1 MKKIV
6 SYRQKLLELS
16 KIYQVNEIL
25 NDKSKLTTYD
35 IEILLLKNNVPIP
48 SRKGYLSLKISREL
62 IRPFISSIK
71 NFFIGGLNIFKPLN
85 KLTKNTK
92 GLLVYIYLGI
102 KHFFKSLFIGIINF
116 LNNIYNFKVKEN
128 VINKLI
134 SRLAYA
140 SIIVILGFGVFYLKE
155 FASNLDLVKF
165 SFEIISDKSK
175 SDKEIKVESEYV
187 INKKIEKQNLA
198 DAKKKKDKS
207 KELAKLP
214 ENKKTKTS
222 DKDTYELNA
231 ATVVNL
237 FEDLEY
243 NLSKVRDDKK
253 IQPIFFTRLPKDI
266 DSIKS
271 SKIKKE
277 LFIKIVLPLI
287 VSENER
293 IFEDRNKLLKIIS
306 NKMTTDD
313 EKSWLRKKLREYK
326 VKNSDMNRLKNKMDI
341 IPVSIALAQAAKESG
356 WGTSRFALEGN
367 AIFGQWTW
375 NGKGIKPL
383 DTSKDQT
390 HSVLKFPILRASVKA
405 YITNLNT
412 HNGYKNFREKRS
424 KLRTSKKQLK
434 GLDLIHE
441 LDNYA
446 QTGKKYTK
454 TLEKIIKQNS
464 LNDFETVSVL
474 DNKDKKQ
481 FNL

>member
-1 MKKIV
+1 MKKII

-25 NDKSKLTTYD
+25 NNKSKLTTYD

-48 SRKGYLSLKISREL
+48 SRKGYLSLKITREL

-71 NFFIGGLNIFKPLN
+71 NLFIGGLNIFKPLN

-92 GLLVYIYLGI
+92 SLLVYIYLGI
-102 KHFFKSLFIGIINF
+102 KHFFKSLFNGIINF

-187 INKKIEKQNLA
+187 INKKIEKQKLA

-253 IQPIFFTRLPKDI
+253 IQPIDWR
-266 DSIKS
+266 
-271 SKIKKE
+271 
-277 LFIKIVLPLI
+277 V
-287 VSENER
+287 
-293 IFEDRNKLLKIIS
+293 
-306 NKMTTDD
+306 KM
-313 EKSWLRKKLREYK
+313 
-326 VKNSDMNRLKNKMDI
+326 
-341 IPVSIALAQAAKESG
+341 
-356 WGTSRFALEGN
+356 
-367 AIFGQWTW
+367 
-375 NGKGIKPL
+375 
-383 DTSKDQT
+383 
-390 HSVLKFPILRASVKA
+390 
-405 YITNLNT
+405 
-412 HNGYKNFREKRS
+412 
-424 KLRTSKKQLK
+424 
-434 GLDLIHE
+434 
-441 LDNYA
+441 
-446 QTGKKYTK
+446 
-454 TLEKIIKQNS
+454 
-464 LNDFETVSVL
+464 
-474 DNKDKKQ
+474 
-481 FNL
+481 